1 MTVEVTINPEVL
13 DWALKRSGLSTEEV
27 AKRFPKMQEW
37 LSGSRKPTLPQA
49 KKIAEAAHLPL
60 GRLLLKNP
68 TPEEIKL
75 PDFRT
80 VRNEEVG
87 QIGPDLREVIQT
99 AEQRLVW
106 YAEYATEVGIEPP
119 KLLGMVQPTSS
130 AKQAANVVRK
140 ALGWEDSGHPQG
152 SDKVLDLVN
161 RMEDQGLLV
170 MRNSVVGNSTS
181 RRLDVHEFRGF
192 TLREG
197 QYALV
202 FVNTSDSKTAQL
214 FSLAHELGHVAKA
227 APGLSGD
234 QGKNNAVEQ
243 WCNRFA
249 AALLMPESSLKKLA
263 FDSRG
268 LPEQLG
274 ATAPRFGVSREA
286 LLWRLV
292 ELELV
297 DRQDANHA
305 VKLLNKNTTPKSKA
319 DGAPP
324 FPVLVRSRVGR
335 RFLSTVTEATLS
347 GNLPAPTAAIFL
359 GVRSKKSLQN
369 TMALTDEAV

>member
-1 MTVEVTINPEVL
+1 
-13 DWALKRSGLSTEEV
+13 
-27 AKRFPKMQEW
+27 
-37 LSGSRKPTLPQA
+37 
-49 KKIAEAAHLPL
+49 
-60 GRLLLKNP
+60 
-68 TPEEIKL
+68 
-75 PDFRT
+75 
-80 VRNEEVG
+80 
-87 QIGPDLREVIQT
+87 
-99 AEQRLVW
+99 
-106 YAEYATEVGIEPP
+106 
-119 KLLGMVQPTSS
+119 
-130 AKQAANVVRK
+130 
-140 ALGWEDSGHPQG
+140 
-152 SDKVLDLVN
+152 
-161 RMEDQGLLV
+161 
-170 MRNSVVGNSTS
+170 
-181 RRLDVHEFRGF
+181 
-192 TLREG
+192 
-197 QYALV
+197 
-202 FVNTSDSKTAQL
+202 
-214 FSLAHELGHVAKA
+214 
-227 APGLSGD
+227 
-234 QGKNNAVEQ
+234 
-243 WCNRFA
+243 
-249 AALLMPESSLKKLA
+249 MPESSLKKLA

-274 ATAPRFGVSREA
+274 ATAPGFGVSREA

>member
-152 SDKVLDLVN
+152 PDKVLDLVN

-274 ATAPRFGVSREA
+274 ATAPGFGVSREA

>member
-80 VRNEEVG
+80 VRNEDVG

-152 SDKVLDLVN
+152 PDKVLDLVN

-202 FVNTSDSKTAQL
+202 FINTSDSKTAQL

-249 AALLMPESSLKKLA
+249 AALLMPESSLKKLT

>member
-152 SDKVLDLVN
+152 PDKVLDLVN